1 MTLLYLLPKAILS
14 YGKNQCEFFQICIF
28 SRYFQ
33 VILENTKPV
42 LLTEMIDFFSIC
54 CDVF

>member
-42 LLTEMIDFFSIC
+42 LLTEMID
-54 CDVF
+54 